1 VTGPSAAAAVGA
13 AGVGAAGPGSGPLAG
28 VLVADFSRVVAGPYA
43 TMLLGDLGADVV
55 KVERP
60 GAGDDTRGFGPPFVD
75 GQSSYYLSINRNKRG
90 VAWDLGS
97 EEGRRKARA
106 LAERA
111 DVVVEN
117 FRPGTAA
124 RFGIGYEEISA
135 ANERVVYC
143 SVSGFGTSGEGAALP
158 GYDFLLQG
166 VGGLM
171 SITGDEGGE
180 PRKVGVAV
188 VDVLTA
194 QFAANAIL
202 AALYERERSGVGQ
215 HVEVNLLSSLLSAL
229 INQASTYVTTGHV
242 PRAMGN
248 RHPSIAP
255 YETLWAADRLL
266 VVAVGNDGQF
276 AALAS
281 ALGLGWMADD
291 ERFRFNAGRVEH
303 RDAMMAILHEELR
316 RRPAAEC
323 LQVIGA
329 AGIPCGTVNDL
340 AEAFA
345 LAERLGLEP
354 VVRMPRSGEAS
365 VGAVG
370 EPSGEAQV
378 SNPMGFSRTPATYR
392 LAPPLLGEHT
402 GEVESELGL
411 A

>member
-1 VTGPSAAAAVGA
+1 VTGPSAK
-13 AGVGAAGPGSGPLAG
+13 SGPLDG
-28 VLVADFSRVVAGPYA
+28 ILVADFSRVVAGPYA
-43 TMLLGDLGADVV
+43 TMLLGDLGADVI

-75 GQSSYYLSINRNKRG
+75 GESAYYLSINRNKRG
-90 VAWDLGS
+90 VAWDLGTDD
-97 EEGRRKARA
+97 GRRKAKL

-124 RFGIGYEEISA
+124 RFGIGYDEISA
-135 ANERVVYC
+135 ANERVLYC
-143 SVSGFGTSGEGAALP
+143 SVSGFGTSGEGAKLP

-171 SITGDEGGE
+171 SITGDEGGQ

-194 QFAANAIL
+194 QFAAHAIL
-202 AALYERERSGVGQ
+202 AGLYERERSGVGQ

-229 INQASTYVTTGHV
+229 INQAATYVTTGVV

-255 YETLWAADRLL
+255 YETVSAADRLL

-281 ALGLGWMADD
+281 AVGLGWMAAD
-291 ERFRFNAGRVEH
+291 ERFARNAGRVEH
-303 RDAMMAILHEELR
+303 RDVMLAILQEELHGR
-316 RRPAAEC
+316 TAAEW
-323 LQVIGA
+323 LELIQA
-329 AGIPCGTVNDL
+329 AGVPCGIVNDV

-354 VVRMPRSGEAS
+354 VVRLPRSGEAS
-365 VGAVG
+365 AAAAG

-378 SNPMGFSRTPATYR
+378 RNPMGFSRTPASYR
-392 LAPPLLGEHT
+392 SAPPMLGEHT
-402 GEVESELGL
+402 REVEDELGL

>member
-1 VTGPSAAAAVGA
+1 MTSSTAE
-13 AGVGAAGPGSGPLAG
+13 SGPLSG
-28 VLVADFSRVVAGPYA
+28 ILVADFSRVVAGPYA

-60 GAGDDTRGFGPPFVD
+60 GEGDDTRSFGPPFVD
-75 GQSSYYLSINRNKRG
+75 GTSAYYLSINRNKRG

-97 EEGRRKARA
+97 AAGRRKAKR

-124 RFGIGYEEISA
+124 RFGIGYDEISA
-135 ANERVVYC
+135 VNERVVYC

-202 AALYERERSGVGQ
+202 AALYERERSGRGQ
-215 HVEVNLLSSLLSAL
+215 LVEVNLLSSLLSAL
-229 INQASTYVTTGHV
+229 INQASTYVTTGNV
-242 PRAMGN
+242 PKAMGN

-255 YETLWAADRLL
+255 YETLHAADRLL

-276 AALAS
+276 AALAG
-281 ALGLGWMADD
+281 ALGLGWMAVD
-291 ERFRFNAGRVEH
+291 ERFRRNAGRVEH
-303 RDAMMAILHEELR
+303 RDAMMAILQSELH
-316 RRPAAEC
+316 RRPAGEWIEII
-323 LQVIGA
+323 QA
-329 AGIPCGTVNDL
+329 AGIPCGAVNDI
-340 AEAFA
+340 AEAFQ
-345 LAERLGLEP
+345 LAERLGLAP
-354 VVRMPRSGEAS
+354 VVRLGRSGE
-365 VGAVG
+365 VPGGATG

-378 SNPMGFSRTPATYR
+378 RNPMGFSRTPASYR
-392 LAPPLLGEHT
+392 FAPPLLGEHT
-402 GEVESELGL
+402 GEVEAELGL